1 MPRERELQGE
11 NASSP
16 KSISS
21 VIYVV
26 LLCLATTAAFIGI
39 LRTGYIHD
47 DAWSRHIYAILSFHH
62 INLGQWFERVTIR
75 VMVSQGRL
83 NFGAIVA
90 AVAPFLVFKSLLT
103 FKVFVLSSIVFSLI
117 MFYRLMVEI
126 VGVRALAFLACI
138 LTLSCM
144 QIRLAFDPFV
154 GFSGMLQVLSVI
166 LFFSLER
173 FAHYLRTGSRI
184 SYMLSLLVF
193 ATGLMTYEVFAPL
206 VCAYVGLAVRRSSSL
221 RNALK
226 STFPFLLLVS
236 LFVALSCCLKAIAA
250 PGISYGV
257 SLNPAAVLSTFLIQV
272 TGALPLSY
280 CFAGNWDCF
289 SLANVGTYTITL
301 FAGFV
306 FIAVVAVSSFAA
318 IRDLEETE
326 SIQTIASRPL
336 MDCLLLGTALFVLPA
351 LALSICTKYQG
362 HLKPGIPHIPVY
374 FQYFGT
380 GTLLALLMFTVYQRA
395 SLKHAGLIRCAMVTL
410 VSLLAICTFAS
421 NTATL
426 KRYEPWY
433 ANVTTVE
440 HALAHGL
447 CKNVPDGSNL
457 TFSLPNTDSSL
468 DSWQNTY
475 FFYTFSGKRLQVV
488 SVNPNANPLPA
499 WSLTT
504 KTPEPLIYVLGLQ
517 ILSRNKGCVW
527 LESKPTSGGNGEFV
541 TKPPVVL
548 FVQSSS
554 LKKKLLSASDLRNLV
569 SASFKSAR
577 PEKSIA
583 QRTALV
589 SVEDCGEDWVLF
601 DIDQDGDNIGERMSA
616 IANLL

>member
-1 MPRERELQGE
+1 MPQERERQGKY
-11 NASSP
+11 ASSP

-47 DAWSRHIYAILSFHH
+47 DAWSRHIYAILNFHH
-62 INLGQWFERVTIR
+62 INLVQWFDRVTIR
-75 VMVSQGRL
+75 VMVWQGRF

-90 AVAPFLVFKSLLT
+90 SVAPFLLFKSLLT
-103 FKVFVLSSIVFSLI
+103 FKVFVLSSIVLSLI
-117 MFYRLMVEI
+117 IFYQLMVEI
-126 VGVRALAFLACI
+126 AGVRAFAFLACI

-154 GFSGMLQVLSVI
+154 GFSGMMQVLSVI

-184 SYMLSLLVF
+184 SYMFSLLAF
-193 ATGLMTYEVFAPL
+193 ATGLMTYEVFGPL
-206 VCAYVGLAVRRSSSL
+206 VCVYVGLAVRRSSSL
-221 RNALK
+221 RDALK
-226 STFPFLLLVS
+226 GTFPFLLLVT
-236 LFVALSCCLKAIAA
+236 LFLALSCCLKAITA
-250 PGISYGV
+250 PSISYGV
-257 SLNPAAVLSTFLIQV
+257 SLNPPAVLSTFLIQV

-289 SLANVGTYTITL
+289 SLANVGAYTITL

-306 FIAVVAVSSFAA
+306 FIAVVAVSSFVA
-318 IRDLEETE
+318 IRDLKEAE
-326 SIQTIASRPL
+326 SNTITSRPL

-351 LALSICTKYQG
+351 QALSICAKYQW
-362 HLKPGIPHIPVY
+362 HLKPGLPYIPVY

-380 GTLLALLMFTVYQRA
+380 GTLLASLMFTVYQRA
-395 SLKHAGLIRCAMVTL
+395 SLKHAELIRYAMVTL

-426 KRYEPWY
+426 ERYEPWY

-468 DSWQNTY
+468 DIWQNTY
-475 FFYTFSGKRLQVV
+475 FFYTYSGKRLQVV

-499 WSLTT
+499 WSLAT

-517 ILSRNKGCVW
+517 VLSRNKGCVW
-527 LESKPTSGGNGEFV
+527 LESKPTSGVNGEFV

-569 SASFKSAR
+569 SSSFKSA
-577 PEKSIA
+577 
-583 QRTALV
+583 QRTARV